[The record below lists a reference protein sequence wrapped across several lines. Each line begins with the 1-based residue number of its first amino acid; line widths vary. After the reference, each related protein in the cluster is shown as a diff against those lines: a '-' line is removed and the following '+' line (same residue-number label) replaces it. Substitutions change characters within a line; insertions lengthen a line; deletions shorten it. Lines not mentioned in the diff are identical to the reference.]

1 MKGKAKKEDNK
12 QKASSKKESRRN
24 DAQAHEYET
33 MSQIQNRYGHG
44 REQNGSDGTSNGGRG
59 SNH

>member
-1 MKGKAKKEDNK
+1 MRGKATKSDKKNIASKSKRKDDN
-12 QKASSKKESRRN
+12 AS
-24 DAQAHEYET
+24 HEFET

-44 REQNGSDGTSNGGRG
+44 RKQNGSDGTSTQARG